1 MIGGDKGILKQKPD
15 FSEKQ
20 LVGFAEKKVI

>member
-20 LVGFAEKKVI
+20 LVGLAEK